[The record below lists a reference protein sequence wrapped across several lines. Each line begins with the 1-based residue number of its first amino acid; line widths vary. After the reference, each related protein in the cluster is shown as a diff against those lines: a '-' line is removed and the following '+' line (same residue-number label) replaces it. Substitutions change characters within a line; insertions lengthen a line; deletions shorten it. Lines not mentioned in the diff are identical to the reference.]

1 MRRPRRILQIPLDE
15 PLRDSPQFPTTLAL
29 PAAIL
34 HRLEELSSLA
44 AATRATQSDLIG
56 MLVAEAD
63 LDPDELERQIIE
75 YRKKKVADIF
85 NPDAG
90 TLQVE
95 VDHDL
100 NIVKVPLRPPG
111 RPSRR

>member
-1 MRRPRRILQIPLDE
+1 MRRPKRILQIPLDE
-15 PLRDSPQFPTTLAL
+15 RLRDSPQFQTTLAL

-44 AATRATQSDLIG
+44 VATRATQSDLIG
-56 MLVAEAD
+56 MLVAQAD
-63 LDPDELERQIIE
+63 MNPDELEHHILE
-75 YRKKKVADIF
+75 YRKKKVGDIF

-90 TLQVE
+90 TSQAD
-95 VDHDL
+95 VDLDL